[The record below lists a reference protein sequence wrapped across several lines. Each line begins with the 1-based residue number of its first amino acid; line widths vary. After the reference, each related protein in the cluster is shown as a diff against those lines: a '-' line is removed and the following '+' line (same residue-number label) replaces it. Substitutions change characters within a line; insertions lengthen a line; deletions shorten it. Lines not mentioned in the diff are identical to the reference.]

1 MEHLDTE
8 CVKLDYGILFDMVP
22 DGLWIDSFL
31 WIVGAGR
38 VIGDS
43 KYLRKLDITIWGNC
57 DGYWLEELG
66 QEGLSRNQSI
76 RVLELNI
83 WCCDILLLAP
93 QLDFIFRNIRQSSN
107 IRCVICAFGA
117 ADAFNLLASALYQ
130 CENDRLESV
139 TISSRYGETMNEG
152 GAVFFDALK
161 KQHKLSHLK
170 IMDVGNSITKDLND
184 ENSNLLFNLLI
195 GNTAMNSYES
205 NLAIPTTSWNEFSTL
220 FTHPNC
226 SLENLHLEATHI
238 DDEGVSRLGDAL
250 RINKTLK
257 RLSLGG
263 KGFTDDGVR
272 QVLCDRSSI
281 NSTFDSNHNIRYLSW
296 GGTGRVW
303 NAMYVFMRMNEKDDK
318 SEVARQKILACHFDG
333 GNNENLHVF
342 SDLPET
348 TLPHAIE
355 WIGRNKDGF
364 TLMNNLVRG
373 YPTLLNSRDGSL

>member
-1 MEHLDTE
+1 
-8 CVKLDYGILFDMVP
+8 
-22 DGLWIDSFL
+22 
-31 WIVGAGR
+31 
-38 VIGDS
+38 
-43 KYLRKLDITIWGNC
+43 
-57 DGYWLEELG
+57 
-66 QEGLSRNQSI
+66 
-76 RVLELNI
+76 
-83 WCCDILLLAP
+83 
-93 QLDFIFRNIRQSSN
+93 
-107 IRCVICAFGA
+107 
-117 ADAFNLLASALYQ
+117 
-130 CENDRLESV
+130 
-139 TISSRYGETMNEG
+139 MNEG
-152 GAVFFDALK
+152 GEVFFDALK
-161 KQHKLSHLK
+161 RQHKLSHLK
-170 IMDVGNSITKDLND
+170 FMGYFARDATETLDD

-195 GNTAMNSYES
+195 GNTAMISYKS
-205 NLAIPTTSWNEFSTL
+205 NLAIPTTSWNAFSTVL
-220 FTHPNC
+220 THPNC
-226 SLENLHLEATHI
+226 SLEVLYLPATHI